1 LLKAKA
7 ELQPQKTHV
16 HLNDLLQGKDGL
28 EHGVGWGGGV
38 WGPRGAGGARPDFE
52 QKIEIVSKRGNPW
65 VRARR
70 AESGRSQV
78 STPWRQ
84 GNSLI

>member
-1 LLKAKA
+1 MG
-7 ELQPQKTHV
+7 
-16 HLNDLLQGKDGL
+16 LNMAWDGA
-28 EHGVGWGGGV
+28 VGF
-38 WGPRGAGGARPDFE
+38 WGPRGAGEARPDFE

-84 GNSLI
+84 GNSLIRNPLQTIAFATIDFYAGTV